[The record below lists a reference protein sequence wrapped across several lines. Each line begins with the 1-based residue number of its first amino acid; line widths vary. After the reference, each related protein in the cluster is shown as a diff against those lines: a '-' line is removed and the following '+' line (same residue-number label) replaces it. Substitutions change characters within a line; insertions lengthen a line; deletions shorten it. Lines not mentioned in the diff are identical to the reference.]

1 MPDEPRSL
9 RLPDAAAKIRA
20 LVEELPVR
28 DVKGLPEAEVARA
41 RRTLEQAQ
49 DRLRAL
55 VQELDP
61 VTEPSFIFDPSNPEV
76 IGRIVALALIAQHR
90 RPLGTLS
97 PFYGSGVYAIYYN
110 GEFPAY
116 TPISGTE
123 HPIYVGKADPAS
135 PAARTARDQGT
146 RLHRRLN
153 DHKKTIGKVSETL
166 ELADFEYR
174 ALVVQT
180 GWQSAAEQY
189 LIQLFRPIWNSETGI
204 CYGIGKHGDSP
215 TTRANT
221 RSPWDTLHVGR
232 EWAHRDGNLPDA
244 KPAAQ
249 ILEEIAAHLSA
260 RPPFESLDDV
270 LRRFLE
276 DMSSPA

>member
-1 MPDEPRSL
+1 MPDGPRSL

-20 LVEELPVR
+20 LVDELPVR
-28 DVKGLPEAEVARA
+28 DVKGLPENEVARA

-49 DRLRAL
+49 ERLRVL
-55 VQELDP
+55 VRELDP
-61 VTEPSFIFDPSNPEV
+61 VVEPGFIFDPSNPEV

-90 RPLGTLS
+90 RPLATLS
-97 PFYGSGVYAIYYN
+97 PFYGSGVYAIYYI
-110 GEFPAY
+110 GEYPAY
-116 TPISGTE
+116 APICSTE

-135 PAARTARDQGT
+135 PVARAAREQGT

-153 DHKKTIGKVSETL
+153 DHKNTIGKVAGTL
-166 ELADFEYR
+166 QLADFEYR

-215 TTRANT
+215 TTRANM

-232 EWAHRDGNLPDA
+232 DWAHRDPSLPDA

-249 ILEEIAAHLSA
+249 ILEEIAAHLA
-260 RPPFESLDDV
+260 AHPPFESLDAV
-270 LRRFLE
+270 LRRFLR
-276 DMSSPA
+276 DMSPPA